1 MINFFKGLDDE
12 CNQLYAKST
21 ELKQFINNSPE
32 FKDLSDP
39 QQALVVIQYKTLGA
53 YIEILDAISDEVYK

>member
-1 MINFFKGLDDE
+1 MIKFFEGLDDQ

-32 FKDLSDP
+32 FKDLSDSV
-39 QQALVVIQYKTLGA
+39 QTLLVIQYKTLQA